1 MARDLATRRR
11 PLTLG
16 GYAQQCL
23 EQRVDRVI
31 AEIEG
36 AAAGLGADQVHDLR
50 VAIRRLRE
58 GVRVFTPLG
67 AAERADHLL
76 KRLKGLM
83 EAAAA
88 VRDLDIAMELGGAS
102 GLARDGALM
111 AEFLASREEAR
122 EELASL
128 VEKAAKAKFTERL
141 RTLPELREDQ
151 TPLHASAASL
161 LTTMARDY
169 FAAGRKALAHPTPKR
184 LHQLRLRTKHLRYT
198 LELFQGIAPE
208 ALDRQLTELRAV
220 QELLGAIND
229 RAVTLE
235 RCAGRRTRESR
246 ALAAYLKAGIT
257 ESTSQFLLAWAEL
270 DKCEPHW
277 IETLRG
283 LGNGTKV
290 SA

>member
-1 MARDLATRRR
+1 MARELGTRRR
-11 PLTLG
+11 ALTLG

-23 EQRVDRVI
+23 EQHVDRVI

-36 AAAGLGADQVHDLR
+36 AGAGLDADRVHDLR
-50 VAIRRLRE
+50 VAIRRVRE
-58 GVRVFTPLG
+58 AVRVFTPLG
-67 AAERADHLL
+67 AAERASHLL

-88 VRDLDIAMELGGAS
+88 VRDLDIAMELAAVA

-111 AEFLASREEAR
+111 AEFLANREDAR
-122 EELASL
+122 ERLALL
-128 VEKAAKAKFTERL
+128 VEKAARPKFTERL
-141 RTLPELREDQ
+141 RALPELPEDQ
-151 TPLHASAASL
+151 TPLHASCASL
-161 LTTMARDY
+161 LATMARDY
-169 FAAGRKALAHPTPKR
+169 FAAGRKALVHPTPKR

-198 LELFQGIAPE
+198 LELFAALAPE
-208 ALDRQLTELRAV
+208 AVDRQLRELRAV
-220 QELLGAIND
+220 QELLGVIND

-235 RCAGRRTRESR
+235 RCAGRRSQEFR
-246 ALAAYLKAGIT
+246 ALAAHLKAGLT

-270 DKCEPHW
+270 EKCEPHW

-290 SA
+290 SS